1 MNGRSK
7 NEHEER
13 ALDALFVSQL
23 RWNDAEEIDEAHLPR
38 LTDDDKAALDSL
50 GPDFMRRLLAGKVTP
65 SEARDGP
72 EDPAYAEEE
81 MLAGMNR
88 AEDIDD
94 DTAKELERKR
104 REIIDRVKREEAEE
118 QDDAD

>member
-1 MNGRSK
+1 MNGRSE
-7 NEHEER
+7 NDREER

-23 RWNDAEEIDEAHLPR
+23 RWNDAEEIDEARLPR
-38 LTDDDKAALDSL
+38 LTDEDKAALDSL
-50 GPDFMRRLLAGKVTP
+50 GPDFMERLLAGKVAP
-65 SEARDGP
+65 SKTHDGP
-72 EDPAYAEEE
+72 EAPECAEEE

-94 DTAKELERKR
+94 ETAEELERKR